1 MHRKIILNYWVR
13 FENSIEAFKKN
24 FINMD
29 KLDKTYEIDCEFFK
43 ILNFKY

>member
-1 MHRKIILNYWVR
+1 MIIKELYASEDYNYWVR

-29 KLDKTYEIDCEFFK
+29 
-43 ILNFKY
+43 